1 MVYGFSESEVSEG
14 KVVFQ
19 LLLIR
24 RRDLGGT
31 SLYYRSSRHGVS
43 AVKRSVGE
51 RQYSLILQMQGMV
64 YVNVFF
70 QHNCFV
76 WLEIV
81 SLLLF
86 SLFIVRHREHGVF
99 KAQAVL
105 SAFPTLL
112 LTNRISIC
120 MYVHIYIYI

>member
-1 MVYGFSESEVSEG
+1 
-14 KVVFQ
+14 
-19 LLLIR
+19 
-24 RRDLGGT
+24 
-31 SLYYRSSRHGVS
+31 
-43 AVKRSVGE
+43 
-51 RQYSLILQMQGMV
+51 MQGMV

-120 MYVHIYIYI
+120 MYVHIYI